1 MNEPNFAIIFKKRNP
16 ELPHNYRPI
25 AFLNIAYNILAII
38 ILKRI
43 VPHIDEIID
52 KSQYGFRK
60 RISTAQP
67 LFILRRPQDMQE
79 ETGLEIHILLLDWE
93 NI

>member
-1 MNEPNFAIIFKKRNP
+1 M
-16 ELPHNYRPI
+16 
-25 AFLNIAYNILAII
+25 

-60 RISTAQP
+60 HISTAQP
-67 LFILRRPQDMQE
+67 QIILRRAREMPE
-79 ETGLEIHILLLDWE
+79 EAGLETHILILDWE
-93 NI
+93 EHLIKSIRPSSSPQ